1 MAQKMVIV
9 PQSILIELEESRK
22 RLYAM
27 YPPNIE
33 DIDTPTL
40 TTLVKITDPMWRL
53 ANTKW
58 KEAE

>member
-9 PQSILIELEESRK
+9 PQAMLDELEASRK

-27 YPPNIE
+27 YGS
-33 DIDTPTL
+33 DINDIPT
-40 TTLVKITDPMWRL
+40 TTLMELVGISQPMWRL

-58 KEAE
+58 KEVK